1 MQVGF
6 TDIHIEG
13 DNKILI
19 QAVQG
24 HIQVSWEIQVLIQDI
39 HTYSQLCNNV
49 HMFNEVPH
57 RDNLR
62 ILYEDNLGRILERRV
77 T

>member
-19 QAVQG
+19 QAVQD

-49 HMFNEVPH
+49 HTVSYTHLTLPTK
-57 RDNLR
+57 R
-62 ILYEDNLGRILERRV
+62 IV
-77 T
+77 